1 MRISEFTND
10 ADALAQ
16 SAKINEMN
24 KFRPIQN
31 FTFFEIVDVSTTSFL
46 LRNLQHFSM
55 YTISVKACRE
65 EVDPKNSKSEISN
78 CSNAAFVNQRTQAIR
93 KFFFRLPNN
102 FGNLIFFSSFSQCK

>member
-1 MRISEFTND
+1 MRTSEFMND
-10 ADALAQ
+10 VLAQ

-31 FTFFEIVDVSTTSFL
+31 FTFYEVVDVSTTSFL

-65 EVDPKNSKSEISN
+65 EAPIDQKNANIKSEISN
-78 CSNAAFVNQRTQAIR
+78 CSNAAFINQRTLPIR
-93 KFFFRLPNN
+93 KFFH
-102 FGNLIFFSSFSQCK
+102 SFV